1 MSPRTL
7 LVRLLALVAGV
18 GLMSWSSRMAR
29 DSDELMPGMRPVIYL
44 AEGAAAEKPARPGAK
59 ETAAA
64 PGVPIVVRFLPADP
78 EVAQVAD
85 LLRQE
90 NARAAGQFL
99 RGHQEMMILLP
110 PSELREEMLAW
121 GRLPAAGAKEVV
133 AGHAARC
140 KDQVV
145 VAGESF
151 QVVGQLKRED
161 PPLANAYLLPSH
173 PAHQRLFDTAD
184 EAVRD
189 GRLVFRSKD
198 AKPDPEDEFPKE
210 RFTALAGVARLE
222 RPAFYAYMAGF
233 ILLLAGGLSLLAGAY
248 HGLSRRATGR
258 WLGPPLAEI
267 ARRRKLFMG
276 LHVAYFGACVAAML
290 LIYELPWIQDALLG
304 LTARQIK
311 EEPGILNLAGKA
323 YATKNVAIAAVVT
336 VTINFLAG
344 SLLMITTPS
353 LIIPGVGLLLAMVRA
368 VAWGV
373 LLAPT
378 SEALARAMV
387 LHSGTLLLEGE
398 GYVLATF
405 FAVLVPI
412 YLFGR
417 GESGV
422 ASRYGQALL
431 VNLKGNLLVL
441 AVLALAAVYEAIE
454 VILQMGG

>member
-1 MSPRTL
+1 MSRRTL

-18 GLMSWSSRMAR
+18 GLMSWSSRMAV
-29 DSDELMPGMRPVIYL
+29 DCDELTPGMRPVIYV
-44 AEGAAAEKPARPGAK
+44 AEEVPAEKPAKRGEK
-59 ETAAA
+59 EMAAA
-64 PGVPIVVRFLPADP
+64 PGVPVVVRFLPADP

-85 LLRQE
+85 LMRKE

-99 RGHQEMMILLP
+99 RRNQEMMILLP
-110 PSELREEMLAW
+110 PSELREEMLAS
-121 GRLPAAGAKEVV
+121 GRLPAAGAREVV
-133 AGHAARC
+133 AGHAARG

-173 PAHQRLFDTAD
+173 PAQSRLFGTTDQ
-184 EAVRD
+184 AVRD

-267 ARRRKLFMG
+267 ARRRKLFVG
-276 LHVAYFGACVAAML
+276 LHVAYFGACVTAML
-290 LIYELPWIQDALLG
+290 LIYELPWVQDALLG
-304 LTARQIK
+304 FTVRQVRD
-311 EEPGILNLAGKA
+311 EPGLLNLAGKA
-323 YATKNVAIAAVVT
+323 YATKNVAIAAGVT
-336 VTINFLAG
+336 VAINFLAG

-353 LIIPGVGLLLAMVRA
+353 LVVPGVGLLVAMFRAMV
-368 VAWGV
+368 WGV

-378 SEALARAMV
+378 SEALAQAMV

-441 AVLALAAVYEAIE
+441 VVLALAAIYEAIE
-454 VILQMGG
+454 VILQMSR